1 MIIRQKSRDRT
12 LNNNIQKMKYES
24 ENKSPL
30 IIKTEPEITL
40 KQKFKLKKKTH
51 KCDK

>member
-1 MIIRQKSRDRT
+1 
-12 LNNNIQKMKYES
+12 MKYES

-40 KQKFKLKKKTH
+40 KQKFKLKKNLINVTNN
-51 KCDK
+51 CLDLNS